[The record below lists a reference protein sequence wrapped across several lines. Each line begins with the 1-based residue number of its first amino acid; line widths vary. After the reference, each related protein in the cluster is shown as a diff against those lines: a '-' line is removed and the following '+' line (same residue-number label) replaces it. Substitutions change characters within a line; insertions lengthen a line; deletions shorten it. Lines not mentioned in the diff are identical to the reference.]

1 MIKDKEEKMNNVF
14 VKTKNVKAFVALAK
28 RLETAKCNAP
38 KMGLIFGEPG
48 LGKSN
53 AVLWWSLNQDA
64 ILITAKNGMSRKWL
78 LSDIVR
84 ELGEA
89 PFWTTEDLFNQAVS
103 KIVEKPRMIIV
114 DEVDYLTK
122 NSQAIETIRDLHD
135 KTGVPVLLV
144 GMGCVDK
151 KLSKYKHLFDRIVE
165 IYRFTPFDMDDVK
178 EIVTSLCEVKI
189 ADETVKTLQKKSNRF
204 RQLVKNI
211 TTFENLAHT
220 NGCKSI
226 TNEELGW

>member
-1 MIKDKEEKMNNVF
+1 MKNVF
-14 VKTKNVKAFVALAK
+14 VKTKNVKAFISLATK
-28 RLETAKCNAP
+28 LEKAKCNAP

-53 AVLWWSLNQDA
+53 TILWWALKQDA

-78 LSDIVR
+78 LCDIVR

-89 PFWTTEDLFNQAVS
+89 PFWTTEELFNQAVS
-103 KIVEKPRMIIV
+103 KIIENPRMLIV

-135 KTGVPVLLV
+135 KTGIPVLLV
-144 GMGCVDK
+144 GMGSVDK

-165 IYRFTPFDMDDVK
+165 IYRFIPFDLEDVK

-189 ADETVKTLQKKSNRF
+189 ADETIDILHKKSNRF

-211 TTFENLAHT
+211 MAFENLAQT
-220 NGCKSI
+220 NGYKTI
-226 TNEELGW
+226 TNKELGW